1 MDVKG
6 QSAIVT
12 GAGSGIGADVA
23 RHLAKAGARVAVL
36 DVNKAG
42 AEAMAREIGG
52 VAIECDVSKAASAEA
67 AVAAAT
73 KAIGPARILINVAAS
88 SFPAASSA
96 RMDPCHWR
104 NSPR

>member
-23 RHLAKAGARVAVL
+23 RHLAKAGAKVAVL

-42 AEAMAREIGG
+42 AEDVAREIGG
-52 VAIECDVSKAASAEA
+52 VAIVDADIA
-67 AVAAAT
+67 
-73 KAIGPARILINVAAS
+73 
-88 SFPAASSA
+88 
-96 RMDPCHWR
+96 
-104 NSPR
+104 